1 MLDRRRFK
9 IVPDS
14 PGLFASLRTFF
25 RRSREDFF
33 IEQIDKA
40 SIPKHVAII
49 MDGNGR
55 WAKQRGLPRIAG
67 HRSATKA
74 IREVIKVA
82 PEIGVKY
89 LTLYTFSVE
98 NWSRPKQEVN
108 SLMKLFEERLAA
120 EIDELDKNG
129 VKLNVLG
136 RLKELPDSTRKAFE
150 SGMMRTAKNEKL
162 TLNIALNYG
171 GRTEILDVVKLL
183 ANQVLEREIEPDRIS
198 VELISSLLYTGG
210 QPDPELLIRTSGER
224 RISNFLL
231 WQIAYSELWITP
243 VLWPD
248 FSRENFLEAIY
259 DFQRRKRR
267 FGGLEE
273 D

>member
-1 MLDRRRFK
+1 M
-9 IVPDS
+9 PDS
-14 PGLFASLRTFF
+14 RGLFTSLRTFF

-33 IEQIDKA
+33 IGRIDKA
-40 SIPKHVAII
+40 LVPQHVAII

-67 HRSATKA
+67 HHSATNA
-74 IREVIKVA
+74 IREVIEAA

-98 NWSRPKQEVN
+98 NWSRPKEEVN

-120 EIDELDKNG
+120 EIDELDRKG
-129 VKLNVLG
+129 VKINVLG
-136 RLKELPDSTRKAFE
+136 RLEQLPASTQKAFRN
-150 SGMMRTAKNEKL
+150 GMARTANNSRL
-162 TLNIALNYG
+162 VLNLALNYG
-171 GRTEILDVVKLL
+171 GRTEIVDAVKALMK
-183 ANQVLEREIEPDRIS
+183 QVLAGEIKPEQINA
-198 VELISSLLYTGG
+198 ELISSQLHTSG
-210 QPDPELLIRTSGER
+210 QPDPELLIRTSGEL

-231 WQIAYSELWITP
+231 WQIAYTELWMTP
-243 VLWPD
+243 ILWPD
-248 FSRENFLEAIY
+248 FSREDFFEAIY
-259 DFQRRKRR
+259 DFQMRKRR

>member
-1 MLDRRRFK
+1 M
-9 IVPDS
+9 PDS
-14 PGLFASLRTFF
+14 RGLFASLRTFF
-25 RRSREDFF
+25 KRSREDFF
-33 IEQIDKA
+33 IDRIDKMA
-40 SIPKHVAII
+40 VPEHVAII

-74 IREVIKVA
+74 IREVIEA
-82 PEIGVKY
+82 ATEAGVKY

-98 NWSRPKQEVN
+98 NWSRPEEEVG
-108 SLMKLFEERLAA
+108 SLMKLFEERLGA

-129 VKLNVLG
+129 VKIRVLG
-136 RLKELPDSTRKAFE
+136 RLSELPASTQKAFAD
-150 SGMMRTAKNEKL
+150 GTARTEKNSRL
-162 TLNIALNYG
+162 NLNIALNYG
-171 GRTEILDVVKLL
+171 GRTEIVDAVRRLTEKALKG
-183 ANQVLEREIEPDRIS
+183 EIEPDQIDAGT
-198 VELISSLLYTGG
+198 IGGLLYTSG

-231 WQIAYSELWITP
+231 WQIAYTELWVTP

-248 FSRENFLEAIY
+248 FSREDFFEAIV
-259 DFQRRKRR
+259 DFQKRKRR
-267 FGGLEE
+267 FGGLEQ